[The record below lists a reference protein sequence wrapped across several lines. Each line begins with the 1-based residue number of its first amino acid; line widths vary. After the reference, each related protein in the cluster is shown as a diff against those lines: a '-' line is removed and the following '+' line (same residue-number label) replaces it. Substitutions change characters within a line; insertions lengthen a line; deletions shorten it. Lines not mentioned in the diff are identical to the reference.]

1 MKLKLKK
8 EMFINRVSTV
18 VGVIKDMKC
27 FNIGANEEINGI
39 AIDDKTK
46 AKVTTI
52 IAGGYNIQ

>member
-1 MKLKLKK
+1 MMKLKLKK
-8 EMFINRVSTV
+8 ELFINRVSTV

-46 AKVTTI
+46 VTTI